1 MRAALQA
8 RLLHAWTGKGA
19 LACLL
24 LPVAWL
30 YGALA
35 AGRRQLFRWA
45 GLRSQRVDA
54 FVIVVGNVVAGGA
67 GKTPTV
73 IGLVRHL
80 QARGH
85 AVGVVSRG
93 YGRDNASCLAVD
105 ACSVPEQ
112 VGDEP
117 LLIHRATGAPVWV
130 GRDRWRAASALLAH
144 HPHIR
149 VIVCDDGLQHYRLW
163 RDLDICVFDDR
174 ACGNGW
180 QLPAGPLREPWPRR
194 AVAAAG
200 QSADRLLVVHTSGQA
215 PAGAFSAQRSLG
227 HSVVDGHGASLPLRA
242 LNAPGRLPLMALA
255 GIARPETFFAMLRHT
270 GLVLAQTQALPDH
283 FDFRQ
288 ADKAH
293 WAGYQLVCTEKDAP
307 KLWQV
312 APSAVSV
319 ALEQTMEPAFFE
331 AVDRQLA
338 AQIPAPHASTHTL
351 THAST
356 PGATRLSSGHGH

>member
-1 MRAALQA
+1 
-8 RLLHAWTGKGA
+8 
-19 LACLL
+19 
-24 LPVAWL
+24 
-30 YGALA
+30 
-35 AGRRQLFRWA
+35 
-45 GLRSQRVDA
+45 
-54 FVIVVGNVVAGGA
+54 
-67 GKTPTV
+67 
-73 IGLVRHL
+73 
-80 QARGH
+80 
-85 AVGVVSRG
+85 
-93 YGRDNASCLAVD
+93 
-105 ACSVPEQ
+105 
-112 VGDEP
+112 
-117 LLIHRATGAPVWV
+117 
-130 GRDRWRAASALLAH
+130 
-144 HPHIR
+144 
-149 VIVCDDGLQHYRLW
+149 
-163 RDLDICVFDDR
+163 
-174 ACGNGW
+174 
-180 QLPAGPLREPWPRR
+180 
-194 AVAAAG
+194 
-200 QSADRLLVVHTSGQA
+200 
-215 PAGAFSAQRSLG
+215 
-227 HSVVDGHGASLPLRA
+227 
-242 LNAPGRLPLMALA
+242 MALA

>member
-1 MRAALQA
+1 MKVKTQRAAPHGA
-8 RLLHAWTGKGA
+8 LLRAWTGRGA
-19 LACLL
+19 LARLV
-24 LPVAWL
+24 LPLAWL

-35 AGRRQLFRWA
+35 AVRRQLFRWQW
-45 GLRSQRVDA
+45 LRSQRVDA

-73 IGLVRHL
+73 IALVRHL
-80 QARGH
+80 QSQGH

-93 YGRDNASCLAVD
+93 YGRDNESCLAVD
-105 ACSVPEQ
+105 SNSDVRG

-117 LLIHRATGAPVWV
+117 LLIQRATGAPVWV
-130 GRDRWRAASALLAH
+130 GRDRWRAAGALLAS
-144 HPHIR
+144 HPETR

-174 ACGNGW
+174 CCGNGW
-180 QLPAGPLREPWPRR
+180 LLPAGPLREPWPRH

-200 QSADRLLVVHTSGQA
+200 QSEERLLVVHTSGQA
-215 PAGAFSAQRSLG
+215 HAGGFSAQRSL
-227 HSVVDGHGASLPLRA
+227 SDAVQDRQGATRPLLA
-242 LNAPGRLPLMALA
+242 LNAPGGLPVMAIA
-255 GIARPETFFAMLRHT
+255 GIARPEMFFSMLRQT

-288 ADKAH
+288 ADPAP
-293 WAGYQLVCTEKDAP
+293 WAGFQLICTEKDAP

-312 APSAVSV
+312 APGAVSV
-319 ALEQTMEPAFFE
+319 ALEQIIEPAFFA

-338 AQIPAPHASTHTL
+338 AHQHQAHGSA
-351 THAST
+351 
-356 PGATRLSSGHGH
+356 RLSSGDGH

>member
-8 RLLHAWTGKGA
+8 RLPHAWTGKGA

-35 AGRRQLFRWA
+35 ASRRQLFRWA
-45 GLRSQRVDA
+45 WRRSRRVDA

-73 IGLVRHL
+73 IALVHHL

-85 AVGVVSRG
+85 AVGVVSSG
-93 YGRDNASCLAVD
+93 YGRDSASCLAVD
-105 ACSVPEQ
+105 ASSAVEH

-117 LLIHRATGAPVWV
+117 LLIHRATGAAVWV
-130 GRDRWRAASALLAH
+130 GRDRWRAANALLAR
-144 HPHIR
+144 HPDIR

-163 RDLDICVFDDR
+163 RDLEVCVFDDR
-174 ACGNGW
+174 GCGNGW

-194 AVAAAG
+194 AVLAAG
-200 QSADRLLVVHTSGQA
+200 QSKDRLLVVHTSGQA
-215 PAGAFSAQRSLG
+215 PAGAFSAQRSLSN
-227 HSVVDGHGASLPLRA
+227 SVVDCHGATLPLRA
-242 LNAPGRLPLMALA
+242 LNAPGRLPLMAVA
-255 GIARPETFFAMLRHT
+255 GIARPEVFFAMLRHA

-288 ADKAH
+288 ANTAP
-293 WAGYQLVCTEKDAP
+293 WAGYQLICTEKDAP

-312 APSAVSV
+312 APGAVCV

-338 AQIPAPHASTHTL
+338 AQAPSPHASAYDS

-356 PGATRLSSGHGH
+356 QSATRLSSGHGH